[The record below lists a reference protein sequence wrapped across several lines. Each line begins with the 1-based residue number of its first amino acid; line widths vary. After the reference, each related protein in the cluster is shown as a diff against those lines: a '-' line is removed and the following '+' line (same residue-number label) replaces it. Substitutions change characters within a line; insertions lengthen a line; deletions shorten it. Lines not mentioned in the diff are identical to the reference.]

1 MKIRKM
7 SSLVQ
12 VQNNNFLGDWSEIE
26 GKINDV
32 DMKDIHSSH
41 FQFSFILFPHEV
53 CLNCWTIIK
62 IWEVVK
68 AALMYIQFNLIAL
81 LDRIIYASAYL
92 YDLSIIYYHW
102 HSWTLS
108 VFMFLLCD
116 LLSRTNVTIINLL
129 SLA

>member
-12 VQNNNFLGDWSEIE
+12 VKNNNFLGLKRNWRKNQRCRHER
-26 GKINDV
+26 
-32 DMKDIHSSH
+32 HS
-41 FQFSFILFPHEV
+41 FFPFILFPHEV

-68 AALMYIQFNLIAL
+68 AALMYIQFNLIVL